1 MKVIL
6 LDEIKGKGGE
16 GDVVEVAQ
24 GYAENFL
31 FPKKLA
37 VAATKGNLKQLD
49 ERRNNIAKREAV
61 RLATANETKA
71 AFEGKTV
78 TVDVKV
84 GDEGILFGSVTA
96 AMIADA
102 IKDQLGMDI
111 DRKRVELGKPIKVA
125 GAHTV
130 AISLYREIKAEV
142 VVLVGVTAEEL
153 AAEAEVEETAEV
165 AEDRDRRGR
174 DRGCCRVAFAA
185 TQQSCSKKGALG
197 DQGALLFF
205 APGESIAV
213 IEMRSQCMGPF
224 IRLVR

>member
-16 GDVVEVAQ
+16 GDIVEVAQ

-61 RLATANETKA
+61 RIADANALKETID
-71 AFEGKTV
+71 GKSV
-78 TVDVKV
+78 TVDAKV

-102 IKDQLGMDI
+102 VKAQLGMDV

-142 VVLVGVTAEEL
+142 TVLVGVTAEEL
-153 AAEAEVEETAEV
+153 AAEAEEAVEAPEAETAEV
-165 AEDRDRRGR
+165 ETEAAAE
-174 DRGCCRVAFAA
+174 
-185 TQQSCSKKGALG
+185 
-197 DQGALLFF
+197 
-205 APGESIAV
+205 
-213 IEMRSQCMGPF
+213 
-224 IRLVR
+224 